1 MRSAV
6 VTGASSGIGRACA
19 LLLDREG
26 FAVFAGVRRPEDG
39 EALAAAASRRL
50 TPVPLDV
57 TRPESLEAARER
69 VAAAL
74 GDAGLG
80 GLVNNAGIS
89 VPAVLEFLDLDELR
103 RQLEVN
109 LVGALAA
116 TRTFLP
122 LLRAG
127 GGRIVHI
134 GSQGGYNAAP
144 FLGPYAASKF
154 ALEAVTDALRRELRP
169 WAIEVSIVEPG
180 SVATPIWEKG
190 IATGA
195 ELRARLPEH
204 ARALYG
210 EALDRI
216 TAYAQRAARRGIPPE
231 RVARAVHHALTAPR
245 PRTRYRVGLDAKLV
259 RLLTR
264 VLPDRAMD
272 ALVAR
277 LVGLPGRSAPPRP

>member
-1 MRSAV
+1 MAAGAAASAV
-6 VTGASSGIGRACA
+6 VTGASTGIGRACA
-19 LLLDREG
+19 LALDREG
-26 FAVFAGVRRPEDG
+26 FTVFAGVRRTEDG
-39 EALAAAASRRL
+39 EALAALASPRL
-50 TPVPLDV
+50 APVLLDV
-57 TRPESLEAARER
+57 TRLESLEAAARR
-69 VAAAL
+69 VGEAV
-74 GDAGLG
+74 GPAGLG

-89 VPAVLEFLDLDELR
+89 VPAVLEFLDPDELR

-116 TRTFLP
+116 TKAFLP
-122 LLRAG
+122 LLRAC
-127 GGRIVHI
+127 GGRIVNI

-154 ALEAVTDALRRELRP
+154 ALEGATDSLRRELRP
-169 WAIEVSIVEPG
+169 FAIEVSLIEPG

-190 IATGA
+190 IRYGA
-195 ELRARLPEH
+195 GLRAKLPEH
-204 ARALYG
+204 GRALYG

-216 TAYAQRAARRGIPPE
+216 VAYAQRAARRGIPPE
-231 RVARAVHHALTAPR
+231 RVARAVHHALAAGR
-245 PRTRYRVGLDAKLV
+245 PRTRYRVGIDAKLV

-277 LVGLPGRSAPPRP
+277 LLRGR